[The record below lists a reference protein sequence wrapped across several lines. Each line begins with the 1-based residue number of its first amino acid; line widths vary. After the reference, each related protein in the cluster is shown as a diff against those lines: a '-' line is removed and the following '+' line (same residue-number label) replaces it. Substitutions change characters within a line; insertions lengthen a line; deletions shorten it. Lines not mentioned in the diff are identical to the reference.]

1 MSMHDDAVSLKDMLN
16 HAREAV
22 ELLSDTS
29 RDAFRDHRV
38 LQLALTRL
46 VEIVGEAVNRVSGD
60 TQQAHPDIPWSRIIG
75 MRNRLVHGYDVIDY
89 DLLWDTVT
97 SDLPPL
103 IAALEEIVEER

>member
-16 HAREAV
+16 HASEAV

-38 LQLALTRL
+38 LQLALTGL

-60 TQQAHPDIPWSRIIG
+60 TQQGLPYYPQNARD
-75 MRNRLVHGYDVIDY
+75 RLGRGACCE
-89 DLLWDTVT
+89 
-97 SDLPPL
+97 PEPL
-103 IAALEEIVEER
+103 RQRLSCGRGETLADSPEEAPNGGAVG